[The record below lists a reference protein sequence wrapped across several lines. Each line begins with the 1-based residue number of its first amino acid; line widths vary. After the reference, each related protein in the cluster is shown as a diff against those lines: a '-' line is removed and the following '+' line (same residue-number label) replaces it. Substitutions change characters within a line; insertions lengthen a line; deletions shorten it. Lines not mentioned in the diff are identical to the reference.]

1 MTTMTSTEDAVRDAV
16 SIARELAEEFR
27 GRTAD
32 YDRTGEFPK
41 ENYDRMREAG
51 YLRAIVPVELGGLG
65 ATLPEMALAQ
75 QELARGCASTALA
88 VNMHQF
94 QVGAAAD
101 GFRKSG
107 ANEAPLRR
115 VANEGIIL
123 GSAGAEAIV
132 AGEWTT
138 PTTAEHRGDTYV
150 LSGRKFFVSQ
160 ASGMNVVRVNALD
173 TETGELIVVAVP
185 TNLDG
190 VRIDPTWDTTGMRA
204 TASHELVLENVT
216 VPETAIGARL
226 AGKEPL
232 RTPQYAAIMRWFYP
246 MMSSVYL
253 GVAAEARELALRSL
267 QKARNSNYR
276 DASLTDAMI
285 GEMEIAFVTAA
296 SARDS
301 LTPQLVEATETADI
315 VRLGLTLKQIAVDN
329 AIATVEKAVAIA
341 GGGAYFRKSPLERL
355 ARDVQAGRFH
365 PPAAPVSQ
373 QIIGSRVR
381 EGVASG

>member
-150 LSGRKFFVSQ
+150 LNGRKFFVSQ

>member
-150 LSGRKFFVSQ
+150 LNGRKFFVSQ

-301 LTPQLVEATETADI
+301 LTPQLVEATETGDI

>member
-1 MTTMTSTEDAVRDAV
+1 MTTMTTTRDAVRDAV
-16 SIARELAEEFR
+16 TIARELAGEFR
-27 GRTAD
+27 ERAAG
-32 YDRTGEFPK
+32 YDRTGEFPQ

-51 YLRAIVPVELGGLG
+51 YLRAPVPEELGGLG
-65 ATLPEMALAQ
+65 ATIPETARAQ

-88 VNMHQF
+88 VNMHLF

-101 GFRKSG
+101 GYRKTG
-107 ANEAPLRR
+107 ANEVPLRR
-115 VANEGIIL
+115 VASDGIVL

-138 PTTAEHRGDTYV
+138 PTTAEHRGDSYV
-150 LSGRKFFVSQ
+150 LNGRKFFVSQ

-185 TNLDG
+185 MTVDG
-190 VRIDPTWDTTGMRA
+190 VRVDPTWDTTGMRA

-216 VPETAIGARL
+216 VPESAVGARL

-253 GVAAEARELALRSL
+253 GVAEEAREIALRSL
-267 QKARNSNYR
+267 QKARNSNFR
-276 DASLTDAMI
+276 DHALTDAMI

-301 LTPQLVEATETADI
+301 LTLQIVEATETADI

-329 AIATVEKAVAIA
+329 AIATVERAVAIA

-381 EGVASG
+381 EGAASS